1 MPLAEHKNPVIGKH
15 PAEAYSN
22 ISQLKESKF
31 WIIRSE
37 IVSYIGLKMNWIESI
52 EVYYDE
58 FVRIKLICGSLKCI

>member
-31 WIIRSE
+31 
-37 IVSYIGLKMNWIESI
+37 
-52 EVYYDE
+52 
-58 FVRIKLICGSLKCI
+58 

>member
-22 ISQLKESKF
+22 ISQLKESNCELFAVKL
-31 WIIRSE
+31 WVI
-37 IVSYIGLKMNWIESI
+37 LDWKWIESI

>member
-37 IVSYIGLKMNWIESI
+37 SVGYIGLKMN
-52 EVYYDE
+52 
-58 FVRIKLICGSLKCI
+58 RIDWGVLWRVCQKQTHLW